1 VKQTPLAR
9 KTPLGRKP
17 RARGNRGELEVV
29 NILKAH
35 GYPAYRNF
43 ASGGYGGSDVIGLP
57 GFAVEV
63 KMVEALNIWKALA
76 QSEEAASATETPTV
90 VFRRNRSRWYV
101 ALPFEDF
108 LGLVEEAQS

>member
-1 VKQTPLAR
+1 MRQAPLAR

-17 RARGNRGELEVV
+17 KARGNRGELEVV

-43 ASGGYGGSDVIGLP
+43 ASGGYGGSDVVGLP

-63 KMVEALNIWKALA
+63 KMVEKLNVWAALA
-76 QSEEAASATETPTV
+76 QCEAAASPTETPLLA
-90 VFRRNRSRWYV
+90 FRRNRCRWYC
-101 ALPFEDF
+101 AMPLDDA
-108 LGLVEEAQS
+108 LGLIGEAQL

>member
-1 VKQTPLAR
+1 MSTLTR

-17 RARGNRGELEVV
+17 KARGNRGELEVV

-63 KMVEALNIWKALA
+63 KMVEKLNVWAALA
-76 QSEEAASATETPTV
+76 QCEAAASPTETPLLT
-90 VFRRNRSRWYV
+90 FRRNRSRWYACV
-101 ALPFEDF
+101 PLEDL
-108 LGLVEEAQS
+108 LGLVKEAQA

>member
-1 VKQTPLAR
+1 VSAIER

-17 RARGNRGELEVV
+17 KARGNRAELEVV
-29 NILKAH
+29 NLLKAH

-63 KMVEALNIWKALA
+63 KMVEKLNVWAALA
-76 QSEEAASATETPTV
+76 QCEAAASPTETPLLA
-90 VFRRNRSRWYV
+90 FRRNRSRWYSAV
-101 ALPFEDF
+101 PLEDL
-108 LGLVEEAQS
+108 LGLIRESQL

>member
-1 VKQTPLAR
+1 MTLTR

-17 RARGNRGELEVV
+17 RARGNRAELEVV
-29 NILKAH
+29 NILKGH

-63 KMVEALNIWKALA
+63 KMVERLNVWAALS
-76 QSEEAASATETPTV
+76 QCEEAAAPTETPLL
-90 VFRRNRSRWYV
+90 VFRRARSPFF
-101 ALPFEDF
+101 ACLPFEDL
-108 LGLVEEAQS
+108 LGLIEEAQA

>member
-1 VKQTPLAR
+1 MRQTPLKR
-9 KTPLGRKP
+9 KTPLGAKP

-43 ASGGYGGSDVIGLP
+43 ASGGYGGSDIIGLP

-76 QSEEAASATETPTV
+76 QSEAAAAATDTPV
-90 VFRRNRSRWYV
+90 VAFRRNRSRWYV
-101 ALPFEDF
+101 ALDLESF
-108 LGLVEEAQS
+108 LQLVKASQL

>member
-1 VKQTPLAR
+1 MTLVR

-17 RARGNRGELEVV
+17 KARGNRAELEIV
-29 NILKAH
+29 NLLKAH

-43 ASGGYGGSDVIGLP
+43 ASGGYGGSDVVGLP

-76 QSEEAASATETPTV
+76 QSEEAAAATETPAV
-90 VFRRNRSRWYV
+90 FFRRNRSRWY
-101 ALPFEDF
+101 AAIPLEDL
-108 LGLVEEAQS
+108 LGLIEEAQS

>member
-1 VKQTPLAR
+1 MKQTPLAR

-17 RARGNRGELEVV
+17 RAKGNRGELEVV

-43 ASGGYGGSDVIGLP
+43 ASGGYGGSDVVGLP

-63 KMVEALNIWKALA
+63 KMVEKLNIWGALA
-76 QSEEAASATETPTV
+76 QCEQAASATETPLV
-90 VFRRNRSRWYV
+90 VFRRSRCSFY
-101 ALPFEDF
+101 ACLPFEDL
-108 LGLVEEAQS
+108 LGLVEEARA